1 MSTLTDDSFTDA
13 YVQPWHHFMAAIYA
27 KQEKTIKLPSKVEG
41 DNPMRNYDIVYY
53 NLVATKILEM
63 VLLFDYNTKKNRL

>member
-1 MSTLTDDSFTDA
+1 
-13 YVQPWHHFMAAIYA
+13 MAAIYG